1 MKNRVIS
8 GCVTVTGP
16 PFAIWRRKIGIT
28 EPDEPSTLPKRT
40 ATNRVETSPRCPH
53 VSTIHSQSAFDWPMI
68 VLGFAALSV
77 ETSTKR
83 LAPNSTATSA
93 IVRVPSVLLR
103 TASIGFASIIATCLY
118 AAAWKTTPGRY
129 LAKTWRILTPSLT
142 SATIGTPARKP
153 RSRASSRSTSN
164 SAGSEWS
171 TSTSR
176 AGPRRE
182 SWRQSSE
189 PIEPPAPV
197 TITTSAETYPAML
210 SRSTS
215 TGSRPST
222 SSTCTGRS
230 WVVSPESPLTSSVR
244 PGRVLTGRPAA
255 CAAPTILPRTSPE
268 ADGIAISTS
277 SGRRSRITCGRSA
290 VVPTTRIPWRRRL
303 RLRGSS
309 STIAIGV

>member
-16 PFAIWRRKIGIT
+16 PFAICRRKIGIT
-28 EPDEPSTLPKRT
+28 EPDEPSTFPNRT
-40 ATNRVETSPRCPH
+40 ATNRVGTSARCPH

-68 VLGFAALSV
+68 VFGFAALSV

-93 IVRVPSVLLR
+93 SVRVPSVLFR

-129 LAKTWRILTPSLT
+129 LSNTCRILTPSLT
-142 SATIGTPARKP
+142 SATTGTPARNP

-171 TSTSR
+171 TITSR
-176 AGPRRE
+176 AGPSRA
-182 SWRQSSE
+182 SCRQSSE

-197 TITTSAETYPAML
+197 TITTSAET
-210 SRSTS
+210 
-215 TGSRPST
+215 
-222 SSTCTGRS
+222 
-230 WVVSPESPLTSSVR
+230 
-244 PGRVLTGRPAA
+244 
-255 CAAPTILPRTSPE
+255 
-268 ADGIAISTS
+268 
-277 SGRRSRITCGRSA
+277 
-290 VVPTTRIPWRRRL
+290 
-303 RLRGSS
+303 
-309 STIAIGV
+309 